1 MKQSFSCLCTVKRD
15 QAGKA
20 TLKLFDRHGFDQAL
34 DHFGDGEDLELT
46 VEEVGRK
53 RTRAQEC
60 FFHGPVL
67 KAFEAFGYRKQEAK
81 DMLCLRFIP
90 QEVHQMDGSV
100 VLVPGRTSTLTVEEY
115 NDLIEQA
122 IQLAAENGQIVLD
135 GAEWRARQHRTDA
148 A

>member
-1 MKQSFSCLCTVKRD
+1 MRSGSFICTKHD
-15 QAGKA
+15 GK
-20 TLKLFDRHGFDQAL
+20 LKIFDRQAFDAVVAEY
-34 DHFGDGEDLELT
+34 GDGEDLQIEI
-46 VEEVGRK
+46 EECGRK
-53 RTRAQEC
+53 RTRAQEK

-90 QEVHQMDGSV
+90 QEVKLMDGSV
-100 VLVPGRTSTLTVEEY
+100 VLVPGRTSGLKVQEY

-122 IQLAAENGQIVLD
+122 IQLAAENGQVVLD
-135 GAEWRARQHRTDA
+135 GSEWRRLHPRA